1 MLSQDIYNNMIPSD
15 EYFPICWGKSVYIRD
30 GFAQYNEHLAKIF
43 KPVTKAISHKNY
55 KLIFQGNETCL
66 RGLGKSEFA
75 DFTYSDIHNSGEY
88 NG

>member
-1 MLSQDIYNNMIPSD
+1 MIPFD
-15 EYFPICWGKSVYIRD
+15 EYLAVCWGKSVYLRD
-30 GFAQYNEHLAKIF
+30 DFIQYNKNLAKIF

-66 RGLGKSEFA
+66 RGLGKSEFV
-75 DFTYSDIHNSGEY
+75 DFTDSDIRNSGEY